1 MCAATNLYRR
11 GDIVAATHQFEKCG
25 CVVEAEGDR
34 YLVDIGQ
41 TVIPLRE
48 EDLTLISIKNNANQ
62 RLVAEKLELAGGDR
76 ISPEVCQSV
85 LDFTLS
91 GTVAARAFAD
101 YVIKIPQPILVTCLD
116 RIQALAQT
124 CPQSMPDTISAVLNI
139 NFRLL
144 SMG

>member
-1 MCAATNLYRR
+1 MCAARNLYRR
-11 GDIVAATHQFEKCG
+11 GDIVAATHRFEKCG
-25 CVVEAEGDR
+25 CVLETEGDR

-48 EDLTLISIKNNANQ
+48 DEMLLVSIKNIANQ
-62 RLVAEKLELAGGDR
+62 RLVAERLEEVGGDR
-76 ISPEVCQSV
+76 LSPDVRQSL

-91 GTVAARAFAD
+91 GTIAARAFAD
-101 YVIKIPQPILVTCLD
+101 YVIKVPHPILATCLD
-116 RIQALAQT
+116 KIQALAQT